1 MQEKIEQTIKK
12 TIISLKDNIVDLDD
26 QILLFGR
33 SDALFDSVGL
43 VSFLIELE
51 EKIYDE
57 FGKNITLADEKAMSQ
72 KTSPFINIKTL
83 TKYIQKCLNE

>member
-12 TIISLKDNIVDLDD
+12 TIISLKDEAVDLND
-26 QILLFGR
+26 QIFLFGR
-33 SDALFDSVGL
+33 NDALFDSVGL
-43 VSFLIELE
+43 VGFLIELE

>member
-1 MQEKIEQTIKK
+1 MQEKIEQAIKK
-12 TIISLKDNIVDLDD
+12 TILNLRDD
-26 QILLFGR
+26 VKNVENTDLLFGR

-51 EKIYDE
+51 EVIYDD

-83 TKYIQKCLNE
+83 SKYIQSCFDE